1 VIARLL
7 LSPIPASIL
16 VAELLI
22 VLAQV
27 ATELSPNIFSLI
39 EQLPLVAL
47 VVWIMVRHEQRDDK
61 TRKQWLDF
69 LAAEREEQRKVY
81 QKLSEKIENLTS
93 QLSLNT
99 TTVSEAAK
107 LDDVVEMLIRLLQE
121 QNGGSK

>member
-1 VIARLL
+1 LRQEGVPVIARLL

-47 VVWIMVRHEQRDDK
+47 VVWIMVRHEQRDD
-61 TRKQWLDF
+61 RP
-69 LAAEREEQRKVY
+69 A
-81 QKLSEKIENLTS
+81 S
-93 QLSLNT
+93 
-99 TTVSEAAK
+99 
-107 LDDVVEMLIRLLQE
+107 
-121 QNGGSK
+121 